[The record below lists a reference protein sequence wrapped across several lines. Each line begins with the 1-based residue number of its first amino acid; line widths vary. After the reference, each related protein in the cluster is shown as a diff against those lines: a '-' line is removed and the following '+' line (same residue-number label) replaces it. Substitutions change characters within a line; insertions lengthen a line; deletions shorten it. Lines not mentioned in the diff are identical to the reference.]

1 MEISLRDKKEK
12 VKHNIL
18 SILHKKYGVTDTD
31 MRKVNRTPSVL
42 EAMVATMRQHP
53 AFRLIHGRFTP
64 LADKLQVVKTWPDI
78 NPADVDTA
86 FALATENG
94 TIAGYN
100 AEVGKNVHLDAVVT
114 CYRESLPATLL
125 YGRDRMKDTWGDKY
139 SEWTEAYA
147 QGVDEKRV
155 QAIPGAK
162 PFVPNRVVIEVVDF
176 GANWNKRDGTKLK
189 DVQKAFRDDFLDE
202 LPPHA
207 VDLSKPVLSA
217 LRRPKTF
224 MDPDSAATF
233 YATADFKAFLD
244 LCSRNLPQGS
254 VKSIHLAVW
263 RLLDHYVADA
273 GEGHVAI
280 AATAAKARLPRI
292 PPASRPA
299 FGAPPGSAGASE
311 GGMTGAGLASASTG
325 TGVSEAIAG
334 KARVDVERI
343 AEMEAFWQ
351 FMKTT
356 RRTLKP
362 GSLRRP

>member
-1 MEISLRDKKEK
+1 MASLFDLTVGEDLAFK
-12 VKHNIL
+12 NL
-18 SILHKKYGVTDTD
+18 LKKYGVTDTD

-53 AFRLIHGRFTP
+53 AFRLIHVRFPP
-64 LADKLQVVKTWPDI
+64 LADKLEVVKTWPDI

-189 DVQKAFRDDFLDE
+189 DVQKAQAGQLADFAVLFNASQSPEWVQQMDGTNV
-202 LPPHA
+202 PHA
-207 VDLSKPVLSA
+207 IMAALLLSVPEYDAQSYS
-217 LRRPKTF
+217 P
-224 MDPDSAATF
+224 
-233 YATADFKAFLD
+233 
-244 LCSRNLPQGS
+244 
-254 VKSIHLAVW
+254 HVW
-263 RLLDHYVADA
+263 HDGD
-273 GEGHVAI
+273 G
-280 AATAAKARLPRI
+280 ARLDGDRVGDRF
-292 PPASRPA
+292 SG
-299 FGAPPGSAGASE
+299 GAMPVFREYKS
-311 GGMTGAGLASASTG
+311 
-325 TGVSEAIAG
+325 
-334 KARVDVERI
+334 
-343 AEMEAFWQ
+343 
-351 FMKTT
+351 
-356 RRTLKP
+356 
-362 GSLRRP
+362 

>member
-1 MEISLRDKKEK
+1 MARLATLKKGDWEAFER
-12 VKHNIL
+12 HL
-18 SILHKKYGVTDTD
+18 SAEGLTAED
-31 MRKVNRTPSVL
+31 VL
-42 EAMVATMRQHP
+42 KLNDNPDVIGLMLAAVRQHP

-64 LADKLQVVKTWPDI
+64 LADKLEVVKTWPDI

-189 DVQKAFRDDFLDE
+189 DVQKAQAGQLADFAVLFNASQSPEWVQQMDGTNV
-202 LPPHA
+202 PHA
-207 VDLSKPVLSA
+207 IMAALLLSVPEYGAQSHS
-217 LRRPKTF
+217 PF
-224 MDPDSAATF
+224 
-233 YATADFKAFLD
+233 
-244 LCSRNLPQGS
+244 
-254 VKSIHLAVW
+254 VW
-263 RLLDHYVADA
+263 RNGGRAKLS
-273 GEGHVAI
+273 GSHVGF
-280 AATAAKARLPRI
+280 R
-292 PPASRPA
+292 
-299 FGAPPGSAGASE
+299 FSE
-311 GGMTGAGLASASTG
+311 GAMPVFREYKS
-325 TGVSEAIAG
+325 
-334 KARVDVERI
+334 
-343 AEMEAFWQ
+343 
-351 FMKTT
+351 
-356 RRTLKP
+356 
-362 GSLRRP
+362 